1 MIYTH
6 DEKLTEG
13 KEQSKINRE
22 AKLLKDLKKYYLENE
37 ISTTLMV
44 TLYGSQNDLKGMK
57 KEIELEFNELETTD
71 ICDFLFDMGKEVYQT
86 KYIDVMRKGSSKS
99 NAIKILADHLHIDKE
114 EIVVM
119 GDGAND
125 FPMFEMSGY
134 KVAMENGN
142 EMLKEKADYITTT
155 NNQDGVAKALEE
167 IFYKGENKA

>member
-1 MIYTH
+1 
-6 DEKLTEG
+6 
-13 KEQSKINRE
+13 
-22 AKLLKDLKKYYLENE
+22 
-37 ISTTLMV
+37 
-44 TLYGSQNDLKGMK
+44 
-57 KEIELEFNELETTD
+57 
-71 ICDFLFDMGKEVYQT
+71 
-86 KYIDVMRKGSSKS
+86 MRKGSSKS
-99 NAIKILADHLHIDKE
+99 KAIKILADYLHIDKE

-167 IFYKGENKA
+167 IFYKGEKKA

>member
-1 MIYTH
+1 MNVYH
-6 DEKLTEG
+6 VLRAGSENVDE
-13 KEQSKINRE
+13 I
-22 AKLLKDLKKYYLENE
+22 
-37 ISTTLMV
+37 V
-44 TLYGSQNDLKGMK
+44 TANCFVPRCEDSYV
-57 KEIELEFNELETTD
+57 T
-71 ICDFLFDMGKEVYQT
+71 
-86 KYIDVMRKGSSKS
+86 
-99 NAIKILADHLHIDKE
+99 KE

-167 IFYKGENKA
+167 IFYKGEKKA

>member
-1 MIYTH
+1 
-6 DEKLTEG
+6 
-13 KEQSKINRE
+13 
-22 AKLLKDLKKYYLENE
+22 
-37 ISTTLMV
+37 MV

-99 NAIKILADHLHIDKE
+99 NAIKILADYLHIDKE

-134 KVAMENGN
+134 KVTMENGN